1 MGAIVSAALAVQY
14 YTHRMTFDFEPG
26 RAYDVR
32 NNGSTIVV
40 RDDAGTIVLHEWIPY
55 TCRPNPY
62 AAKTMGGQIVLEF
75 ECEESS
81 LGGSEVVVV

>member
-14 YTHRMTFDFEPG
+14 YTHRMAFDVEPG
-26 RAYDVR
+26 RTYDVR

-40 RDDAGTIVLHEWIPY
+40 RDDAGTTVLHEWIPY

-62 AAKTMGGQIVLEF
+62 AAKTMDGQIVLEF
-75 ECEESS
+75 ECEEH
-81 LGGSEVVVV
+81 LEGSEVVVV